1 MSKIN
6 LNELSIA
13 KTRELITSGEV
24 SCRELVEIYHGQ
36 IKEHS
41 NLNAY
46 LEVFDDAFEAAE
58 KEDLAIKGGQS
69 LKPLSG
75 AAFAV
80 KDNMLIKNKLV
91 TAGSKMLEGYKASYD
106 AYVIEKLRDA
116 GAIFLGRTNM
126 DEFAMGS
133 SCENSAYAVTK
144 NPWDESRV
152 PGGSSGGSAAAV
164 ASHQCLAALGSDTG
178 GSIREPASFCGTV
191 GLKPTYGSVSRSGLI
206 AMASSLDVIGP
217 FTKSVDDAE
226 EIFRIIRGKDP
237 KDATTVT
244 YAPKKTDKRPVIGVP
259 REFFSLKE
267 RGKEGVDGDVA
278 RILGEA
284 IDELQSSGYEIKE
297 VSLPNADYALA
308 CYYILMPAEVSSN
321 LARFDGIRYGARAK
335 AENLL
340 EIYANTRGEKFGRE
354 VRRRIILGTYVLS
367 AGYYDAYYSRAEKV
381 RFLIR
386 RDFASAFREVD
397 AIISPTVATPA
408 FKIGEKTA
416 DPLSM
421 YLSDIFTIPAN
432 LAGIPA
438 MSVPF
443 GFAERDGKRL
453 PVGVQLMA
461 PWSAEGVLF
470 DVGRALERVRTA

>member
-1 MSKIN
+1 MSRID
-6 LNELSIA
+6 LNSLSIA
-13 KTRELITSGEV
+13 KTRELVTAGDI

-36 IKEHS
+36 IKEHRD
-41 NLNAY
+41 LNAY
-46 LEVFDDAFEAAE
+46 LEVFDDAYELAE
-58 KEDLAIKGGQS
+58 KEDIAIKSGQSPKLLSGVALAI
-69 LKPLSG
+69 
-75 AAFAV
+75 
-80 KDNMLIKNKLV
+80 KDNMLIKNKKI
-91 TAGSKMLEGYKASYD
+91 TAGSKMLEGYTASYD
-106 AYVIEKLRDA
+106 AYVIKKLRDA
-116 GAIFLGRTNM
+116 GVIFLGRTNM

-133 SCENSAYAVTK
+133 SCENSAYGVTK
-144 NPWDESRV
+144 NPWDHSRV

-226 EIFRIIRGKDP
+226 EIFKIILGKDP

-244 YAPKKTDKRPVIGVP
+244 YITKNSGKHPVIGVP

-278 RILGEA
+278 KALSEA
-284 IDELQSSGYEIKE
+284 IDSLKSAGYEIKE

-381 RFLIR
+381 RWLIR
-386 RDFASAFREVD
+386 RDFENVFRDVD
-397 AIISPTVATPA
+397 VIISPTVATPA

-443 GFAERDGKRL
+443 GFAERDGKKL
-453 PVGVQLMA
+453 PIGVQLMA
-461 PWSAEGVLF
+461 PRFAESVLF
-470 DVGRALERVRTA
+470 DVGRALERARSV